1 MEDLAKKEKNGEVE
15 TRGEREKKS
24 KGRKGGRMKRVEMRE
39 EEKKEKTM
47 MQKRR
52 KKGNR
57 RNRVQ
62 KKRTE

>member
-1 MEDLAKKEKNGEVE
+1 MGKWRREEEAKREEE

-47 MQKRR
+47 M
-52 KKGNR
+52 
-57 RNRVQ
+57 
-62 KKRTE
+62 